1 MSINSIDKLIDN
13 SINYLTKNDAIFYLQ
28 KIGADLDK
36 KKRTIIFHDGEF
48 RINKSLELPKNRELK
63 FKAGSKIIIESGI
76 TIKINGP
83 VNFVGE
89 KENPVK
95 DLLKAQW
102 YLNKLI
108 EDMTDDG

>member
-1 MSINSIDKLIDN
+1 MEDIIWDQVNSPSHYNSNTIETIDLIRD
-13 SINYLTKNDAIFYLQ
+13 SMKAEEYRGYLKGNV
-28 KIGADLDK
+28 
-36 KKRTIIFHDGEF
+36 
-48 RINKSLELPKNRELK
+48 
-63 FKAGSKIIIESGI
+63 FKYVSRYTYK
-76 TIKINGP
+76 
-83 VNFVGE
+83 E

>member
-1 MSINSIDKLIDN
+1 MGSWKD
-13 SINYLTKNDAIFYLQ
+13 YLQ
-28 KIGADLDK
+28 MEDIIWDQVNSPSHYNSNTIETIDLIRDSMK
-36 KKRTIIFHDGEF
+36 AEEYRGY
-48 RINKSLELPKNRELK
+48 LK
-63 FKAGSKIIIESGI
+63 GNVFKYVSRYTYK
-76 TIKINGP
+76 
-83 VNFVGE
+83 E

>member
-1 MSINSIDKLIDN
+1 MRDEVWEHVNSPSHYNSNTIETIDLIRD
-13 SINYLTKNDAIFYLQ
+13 SMKAEEYRGYLKGNV
-28 KIGADLDK
+28 
-36 KKRTIIFHDGEF
+36 
-48 RINKSLELPKNRELK
+48 
-63 FKAGSKIIIESGI
+63 FKYVSRYTYK
-76 TIKINGP
+76 
-83 VNFVGE
+83 E

>member
-1 MSINSIDKLIDN
+1 MRDEVWEHINSPSHYNGNTIETIDLIRD
-13 SINYLTKNDAIFYLQ
+13 SMKAEEYRGYLKGNV
-28 KIGADLDK
+28 
-36 KKRTIIFHDGEF
+36 
-48 RINKSLELPKNRELK
+48 
-63 FKAGSKIIIESGI
+63 FKYVSRYTYK
-76 TIKINGP
+76 
-83 VNFVGE
+83 E